1 MKFIFSPSKGMDFIK
16 KRETKEDCIL
26 SDKSQELLKNLTSK
40 SIKELGQLLKIKG
53 ELLEKTYDIY
63 NNYSFYEKKE
73 AILMYNGVSFK
84 ELTKEKFTSNEMDF
98 IKNNVFILSA
108 FYGILDGTQMIK
120 PYRLDMTHKVL
131 EVSPYKFWTNV
142 VNDTLSKFSQEVIVN
157 LASSEFSKIIDEKKF
172 NIINIIFM
180 IKKDVSLKKSHSNE
194 AKKMRGKFLN
204 KIIFDK
210 VDTIEKLKDIQI
222 DNYCF
227 SREKSDENNLI
238 FIKEE

>member
-16 KRETKEDCIL
+16 KREIEEEYML
-26 SDKSQELLKNLTSK
+26 SDKSKELLKKLTSK
-40 SIKELGQLLKIKG
+40 SIEELGQLLKIKG

-84 ELTKEKFTSNEMDF
+84 ELTKEKFTSSEMEF

-131 EVSPYKFWTNV
+131 EVSPYKFWTNI

-157 LASSEFSKIIDEKKF
+157 LASSEFSKIIDEKRF

-227 SREKSDENNLI
+227 SQEKSDENNLI

>member
-227 SREKSDENNLI
+227 SREKSNENNLI